1 MNAMKRLI
9 DKLKQQ
15 CDVSIGSIAHAMIV
29 VSAAIMVLAN
39 WRLGLGVGFFA
50 YDHQLR
56 NEWAIFQ
63 ASIAGSVI
71 GAFMAAIGLW
81 RGKQTKKCQ
90 WALWIFGV
98 IVVFLIALPRIVPTE
113 SR

>member
-1 MNAMKRLI
+1 MKRLI

-15 CDVSIGSIAHAMIV
+15 CDVSIGSFAYGLVV
-29 VSAAIMVLAN
+29 VSAVVMVLAN
-39 WRLGLGVGFFA
+39 WRLGLGVGFWA
-50 YDHQLR
+50 HNHQLR
-56 NEWAIFQ
+56 SEWAVFQ
-63 ASIAGSVI
+63 ASIVGSVI
-71 GAFMAAIGLW
+71 GALMAAIGLW

-113 SR
+113 TR